1 MTAADVIHS
10 TRQRLGRVGIYLD
23 TRLGGPLPPAEVQ
36 RQMLAR
42 IEELGYGS
50 AWTNEA
56 IGGKDVFA
64 QLGIWLAAT
73 ERFVVGS
80 GIANMWARPGRT
92 MHGAAAVLADGYPGR
107 FVLGIGTGKA
117 DQAAAVGLRYDRPLA
132 QLRSYL
138 DQMEAPPL
146 TIAPPPD
153 AQYPRLLAA
162 VGPKML
168 ALAGERADGALPA
181 AVPPE
186 QIAAARETL
195 GPDKLLI
202 QMLATVPDTDRQRA
216 REIARTIVR
225 AIIKRAE
232 SQYVHSLGRLG
243 FTEEEVT
250 GLDDRVLDAL
260 AVYGDETVIAKRV
273 NAYLDAG
280 ADHVVISA
288 PAPDL
293 VAVTDHYARLA
304 PAVLAS

>member
-1 MTAADVIHS
+1 MTATDVIHS

-36 RQMLAR
+36 RHMLAR

-73 ERFVVGS
+73 ERIVVGS

-168 ALAGERADGALPA
+168 ALAGERADGALPV

-186 QIAAARETL
+186 QIAAARKTL

-216 REIARTIVR
+216 RDIARTIVR
-225 AIIKRAE
+225 SIIKRAE
-232 SQYVHSLGRLG
+232 SQYVYSLGRLG

-250 GLDDRVLDAL
+250 SLDDGVLDAL

-273 NAYLDAG
+273 NEYLDAG

>member
-1 MTAADVIHS
+1 MTATDVIQS

-23 TRLGGPLPPAEVQ
+23 TRLGGPLPPATVQ
-36 RQMLAR
+36 REMLAR

-73 ERFVVGS
+73 ERVVVGS

-168 ALAGERADGALPA
+168 ALAGERADGVLPA

-202 QMLATVPDTDRQRA
+202 PMLATVPDTDRQRA
-216 REIARTIVR
+216 RDIARTIVGG
-225 AIIKRAE
+225 IIKRAE
-232 SQYVHSLGRLG
+232 PQYVRSLGQLG
-243 FTEEEVT
+243 FTEEAVT
-250 GLDDRVLDAL
+250 SLDDGVLDAL

-273 NAYLDAG
+273 NEYLDAG

>member
-1 MTAADVIHS
+1 MTATDVIQS

-23 TRLGGPLPPAEVQ
+23 TRLGGPLPPATVQ
-36 RQMLAR
+36 REMLAR

-73 ERFVVGS
+73 ERVVVGS

-168 ALAGERADGALPA
+168 ALAGERADGVLPA

-202 QMLATVPDTDRQRA
+202 PMLATVPDTDRQRA
-216 REIARTIVR
+216 RDIARTIVGG
-225 AIIKRAE
+225 IIKRAE
-232 SQYVHSLGRLG
+232 PQYVRSLGQLG
-243 FTEEEVT
+243 FTEEAVT
-250 GLDDRVLDAL
+250 SLDDGVLDAL

-273 NAYLDAG
+273 NDYLDAG

>member
-1 MTAADVIHS
+1 MTATDVIHS

-42 IEELGYGS
+42 IEGLGYGS

-73 ERFVVGS
+73 ERIVVGS

-186 QIAAARETL
+186 QIAAARKTL

-216 REIARTIVR
+216 RDIARTIVR
-225 AIIKRAE
+225 SIIKRAE
-232 SQYVHSLGRLG
+232 SQYVYSLGRLG

-250 GLDDRVLDAL
+250 SLDDGVLDAL

-273 NAYLDAG
+273 NKYLDAG

>member
-1 MTAADVIHS
+1 MSATDLIQS
-10 TRQRLGRVGIYLD
+10 TRQRLGRVGVLLD
-23 TRLGGPLPPAEVQ
+23 TRLGGPLPPAGHQ

-42 IEELGYGS
+42 VEGMGYGS

-56 IGGKDVFA
+56 IGGKDVFV

-73 ERFVVGS
+73 ERIVVGS
-80 GIANMWARPGRT
+80 GIANMWARPART
-92 MHGAAAVLADGYPGR
+92 MHGAAAVLPDGYPGR

-117 DQAAAVGLRYDRPLA
+117 YQAAAVGLHYDRPLT
-132 QLRSYL
+132 QLRGYL
-138 DQMEAPPL
+138 DQMEASPL
-146 TIAPPPD
+146 TIAPPPSV
-153 AQYPRLLAA
+153 QYPRLLAG

-186 QIAAARETL
+186 QIAALREAL

-202 QMLATVPDTDRQRA
+202 QMLAAVPDADRQRA
-216 REIARTIVR
+216 RDTARVIARAIVE
-225 AIIKRAE
+225 RAE
-232 SQYVHSLGRLG
+232 EQYVRTFGQLG
-243 FTEEEVT
+243 FTEEQVT

-260 AVYGDETVIAKRV
+260 VVHGDETLIAKRV
-273 NAYLDAG
+273 GEYLDAG

-288 PAPDL
+288 PAADL
-293 VAVTDHYARLA
+293 RAVTDHYERLA